1 MELQEKLHSAQFS
14 KLHFLH
20 LGASSAYTA
29 ASLLGTQLLFLK
41 KAELSAAW
49 VTRAVREQCA
59 VPKRKKHF
67 CIPCYCLGVDPFR
80 DPCIWSPPREDKV
93 VKN

>member
-1 MELQEKLHSAQFS
+1 MELQEKLLSAQFS

-20 LGASSAYTA
+20 LGTSSAYTA
-29 ASLLGTQLLFLK
+29 ASLLTR
-41 KAELSAAW
+41 LSAIW

-59 VPKRKKHF
+59 VPKRKKNF
-67 CIPCYCLGVDPFR
+67 RIPCYCLGVDPFR
-80 DPCIWSPPREDKV
+80 DLCIWSPPCEDKV